1 MKFLHTADLHIGRL
15 FHGISLLDEQKQV
28 LQQIID
34 TATREKIDALL
45 IAGDVYDRNIPPV
58 EAITLLEW
66 FVNELTLKHRIPV
79 IMISGNHDSAGRL
92 GFANKQMAQG
102 GLHVFSSLE
111 QILSPVVLSR
121 DESADFAS
129 EKVHIYGIPFCTPS
143 EVNKAFEQA
152 FSSYDQAHTFL
163 VERITQQITQ
173 QNTQQIT
180 QQNTQQ
186 NTPSVKNILLS
197 HCFMLNAESSDS
209 ERTLSVGGSDRVSA
223 QPCAAFDY
231 VALGHLHRPQAVG
244 FEHIR
249 YSGSLMKYSFSE
261 HLHDKGVT
269 LLDTNQQTIK
279 IEHVALTPARDTR
292 VISGKL
298 KDLILQGKTDPK
310 ADDYVLARLTNTES
324 LLDPMNQLRAV
335 YPNAL
340 QIERLEKVSAT
351 PGESSREKLSRSS
364 HDLFADFYAS
374 MTDEGLSQAEQDL
387 VNLLLDEISLEPEFS
402 YAQSGDVE

>member
-15 FHGISLLDEQKQV
+15 FHGISLLAEQKQV

-34 TATREKIDALL
+34 TATRENIDALL
-45 IAGDVYDRNIPPV
+45 VAGDVYDRNIPPV

-66 FVNELTLKHRIPV
+66 FVNELTLSHRIPV
-79 IMISGNHDSAGRL
+79 IMISGNHDSASRL
-92 GFANKQMAQG
+92 GFASKQMAQG
-102 GLHVFSSLE
+102 GLHVFSSLD
-111 QILSPVVLSR
+111 QILSPVVLSK
-121 DESADFAS
+121 DESADQVK
-129 EKVHIYGIPFCTPS
+129 ETIHIYGIPFCTPS
-143 EVNKAFEQA
+143 EVNKAFAQS
-152 FSSYDQAHTFL
+152 FSTYDQAHTFL
-163 VERITQQITQ
+163 VERITQQF
-173 QNTQQIT
+173 
-180 QQNTQQ
+180 
-186 NTPSVKNILLS
+186 TPDVKNILLS

-223 QPCAAFDY
+223 QPCAVFDY
-231 VALGHLHRPQAVG
+231 VALGHLHRPQAIG

-269 LLDTNQQTIK
+269 LLNTNHQAIK
-279 IEHVALTPARDTR
+279 IEHVPLTPARDTR

-298 KDLILQGKTDPK
+298 NDLILQGKTDPK

-387 VNLLLDEISLEPEFS
+387 IDRLLDEISREPELS
-402 YAQSGDVE
+402 NAQIGGAE